1 MFRQAASRASALA
14 RQSAAGGQ
22 RRQMAEAV
30 AADKLHFNFFLP
42 GGTIQKDAAVV
53 CFHCHARSAGVWRV
67 PCAVEWQ
74 WARRVWRRRN
84 VAA

>member
-1 MFRQAASRASALA
+1 MFRQAVSRASALA

-53 CFHCHARSAGVWRV
+53 RSTSLGWVCGVGGG
-67 PCAVEWQ
+67 ALAQ
-74 WARRVWRRRN
+74 
-84 VAA
+84 

>member
-30 AADKLHFNFFLP
+30 AADKPHFNFFLP

-53 CFHCHARSAGVWRV
+53 RCTVFGRIGRV
-67 PCAVEWQ
+67 GGGRCSVM
-74 WARRVWRRRN
+74 ARRVG
-84 VAA
+84 